1 MTSAAECTEL
11 KVAGKLSAELLRPAE
26 ASALLV
32 LAHGAGADFRHG
44 NMVSMSEAL
53 ARQGVATLRFNFPFM
68 EEGRRRVDAQAVSL
82 ETIAAALE
90 TASSAAG
97 DLPCFLGGHSYGG
110 RMASHAMAEGLPGTD
125 GVRGMVF
132 CAFPLHPP
140 KKPDTARAAHLS
152 AIEVSMLF
160 LSGSRD
166 ALATPEL
173 LEDVVAKL
181 AGRAR
186 LHWLDTADHSY
197 KVLKRS
203 RQVQED
209 VFAELARVA
218 AGFMRFSRSS

>member
-1 MTSAAECTEL
+1 MTSAAERTEL
-11 KVAGKLSAELLRPAE
+11 KVAGKLSAELLRPKA
-26 ASALLV
+26 ARALLV
-32 LAHGAGADFRHG
+32 LAHGAGADFRHA
-44 NMVSMSEAL
+44 NMTSISDAL

-90 TASSAAG
+90 TAAGAAA

-110 RMASHAMAEGLPGTD
+110 RMASHAMAEAMPGTD
-125 GVRGMVF
+125 SVRGLVF

-152 AIEVSMLF
+152 AIGVPMLF

-173 LEDVVAKL
+173 LEGVVAGLPGL
-181 AGRAR
+181 AS
-186 LHWLDTADHSY
+186 LHWLATADHSY

-203 RQVQED
+203 RQLEED
-209 VFAELARVA
+209 VFDELARVA
-218 AGFMRFSRSS
+218 AGFVNALL

>member
-11 KVAGKLSAELLRPAE
+11 KVAGRLSAELLRPEA

-32 LAHGAGADFRHG
+32 LAHGAGADFRHA
-44 NMVSMSEAL
+44 NMTSISDAL
-53 ARQGVATLRFNFPFM
+53 ARQAIATLRFNFPFM
-68 EEGRRRVDAQAVSL
+68 EAGRRRVDAQAVSV

-90 TASSAAG
+90 TAASAAG

-110 RMASHAMAEGLPGTD
+110 RMASHAVAEAVPGSD
-125 GVRGMVF
+125 RVRGLVF
-132 CAFPLHPP
+132 TSFPLHPP
-140 KKPDTARAAHLS
+140 KKPATTRAAHLP
-152 AIEVSMLF
+152 AITVPMLF

-173 LEDVVAKL
+173 LEKVVAGL
-181 AGRAR
+181 NGRAQ

-203 RQVQED
+203 RQVTED
-209 VFAELARVA
+209 VFDELARVA
-218 AGFMRFSRSS
+218 AAFMQSLC